1 MSKIYLDHSELKE
14 LDKVVADCENTDGN
28 DEPSAGHLQKILHR
42 KGALHRRGHGRKGAK
57 RKSEHAPTAV
67 LVYPLKLIFRS
78 K

>member
-42 KGALHRRGHGRKGAK
+42 KGELHRRVQKESQRTLQ
-57 RKSEHAPTAV
+57 R
-67 LVYPLKLIFRS
+67 LC
-78 K
+78 

>member
-42 KGALHRRGHGRKGAK
+42 RGHGRKGAK

-78 K
+78 KYSNIVH

>member
-42 KGALHRRGHGRKGAK
+42 KGALHRKDALHRRGQKESQSTLQR
-57 RKSEHAPTAV
+57 
-67 LVYPLKLIFRS
+67 LC
-78 K
+78 